1 MKYVVSGIC
10 RSSGCVTTREVD
22 AADPLAA
29 ESIASAGM
37 IVFDVE
43 PEAAG
48 QPERGAVLKRRA
60 TPSPVNDTARRL
72 SFALSL
78 LILAGLLAWSAHEQ
92 APDSRVAGSSLRA
105 TAVTATTQPVLPPIA
120 RAAPVDRLGA
130 SARLPLAH

>member
-10 RSSGCVTTREVD
+10 RSSGFVTTREVD
-22 AADPLAA
+22 AEDPPAA

-43 PEAAG
+43 PATAG
-48 QPERGAVLKRRA
+48 QPERGPALKRRGG
-60 TPSPVNDTARRL
+60 PSPANDTARRL
-72 SFALSL
+72 SFAGSL

-92 APDSRVAGSSLRA
+92 APEPRLAGPTLRA
-105 TAVTATTQPVLPPIA
+105 TAMTATTQPTLAPIA
-120 RAAPVDRLGA
+120 RAATADGLGA

>member
-29 ESIASAGM
+29 GSIASAGM
-37 IVFDVE
+37 IVFDVD
-43 PEAAG
+43 PATAG
-48 QPERGAVLKRRA
+48 EPERGAVLKRRG
-60 TPSPVNDTARRL
+60 TPSPANDTARRL

-92 APDSRVAGSSLRA
+92 APAPRLAGPSLRA
-105 TAVTATTQPVLPPIA
+105 ADVTATTQPILPPIA
-120 RAAPVDRLGA
+120 RAAPADRLGA